1 MNISNYMIPVS
12 QMDKD
17 NDREIERK
25 YLFPNGYEVK
35 VFNRSTGVFDSWEE
49 RYEIR
54 AYRDGMEKAGL
65 HKEVYSL
72 TEYVDLLLE
81 NYSRLPS
88 PNPTKEEN
96 TECPRI
102 TTVKIQSLCNY
113 KILESNGQSDI
124 YELPNGVLVEVT
136 WNHLDEKAE
145 KVRVKTG
152 LVWIDFPAKN
162 LVDLEMLLH
171 LMAKA

>member
-1 MNISNYMIPVS
+1 MIPVS

-17 NDREIERK
+17 NDREIECK
-25 YLFPNGYEVK
+25 CLFPNGYKVK
-35 VFNRSTGVFDSWEE
+35 IFNRSTGVFDSWEE

-54 AYRDGMEKAGL
+54 AYQDGMEIPAL
-65 HKEVYSL
+65 HKEIYSL

-81 NYSRLPS
+81 DYSRLSS
-88 PNPTKEEN
+88 PNPNKEEN
-96 TECPRI
+96 TEFYRI

-136 WNHLDEKAE
+136 CNYLDEKVE
-145 KVRVKTG
+145 KVRLKTG
-152 LVWIDFPAKN
+152 IVWIDFPAQN

>member
-1 MNISNYMIPVS
+1 MNINNYMIPVS
-12 QMDKD
+12 QMDLD

-35 VFNRSTGVFDSWEE
+35 VFDRITMHNGYEE
-49 RYEIR
+49 EYEIR
-54 AYRDGMEKAGL
+54 VYQDGIEIPAL
-65 HKEVYSL
+65 RREISSL
-72 TEYVDLLLE
+72 SEYVDLMLIK
-81 NYSRLPS
+81 YSRLPS
-88 PNPTKEEN
+88 HNPHKNEN
-96 TECPRI
+96 TKCPRI

-113 KILESNGQSDI
+113 KILESNGQNDI

-136 WNHLDEKAE
+136 GNYLDEKVE